1 MKHKHPVRLVPLAGV
16 VFAALIVAGDLTI
29 GKFPDTNTSI
39 SKLTSFY
46 AANHARVAA
55 GGWLYGLAAVFLA
68 VFGTAVWL
76 RIRATDMH
84 PIVAGAALVGTAITA
99 SAQLTSANAYSTLGE
114 IGHERGISPTALQ
127 AWHISGSA
135 GGGIDGGMILLLL
148 AAATAGIA
156 GHAFPRSLAWPAL
169 VLAILELTPL
179 GFIASL
185 LTLAWAAATGIV
197 MLLHPADTAP
207 ATTPRASTAPHTDPA
222 LIKS

>member
-1 MKHKHPVRLVPLAGV
+1 MKNPGPVRLVPLAGV

-29 GKFPDTNTSI
+29 GKFPDTNASI
-39 SKLTSFY
+39 SKLTRFY
-46 AANHARVAA
+46 AADHARVAT
-55 GGWLYGLAAVFLA
+55 GGWLYGVAAVFLA
-68 VFGTAVWL
+68 IFGATMWQ
-76 RIRATDMH
+76 RIRTTNVH

-114 IGHERGISPTALQ
+114 IGDQHGITPAALQ

-135 GGGIDGGMILLLL
+135 GGGIDGGMIILLL
-148 AAATAGIA
+148 AVATAGIA
-156 GHAFPRSLAWPAL
+156 GHAFPRWLAWPAL
-169 VLAILELTPL
+169 ALAILQLTPL

-197 MLLHPADTAP
+197 MFLHPADTAP